1 LSPDGKLLAS
11 GGTAHTVHLWEV
23 ATGRERCRLEG
34 HADDAVGFCF
44 APDGRR
50 LFSGSGDTTALVWGV
65 TGRLQDRFAATQT
78 GALSSGRLQA
88 IQLSADN
95 LESLWKEVTGEDA
108 LQAHCALWT
117 MICAPEPSVA
127 FLKKQLQPVAA
138 VGPQRIAQLIA
149 NLDSDD
155 FVARER
161 AMTELEKVSDLAEA
175 ALRRTLEGHR
185 SAEVQQRISR
195 LLDQVQGTAP
205 SRQRLGQ
212 IRGLEILGQ
221 IGTPEALQVMKSL
234 ADGAPEASLTKQ
246 AKADLERLGRQ
257 RNP

>member
-1 LSPDGKLLAS
+1 MWD
-11 GGTAHTVHLWEV
+11 
-23 ATGRERCRLEG
+23 
-34 HADDAVGFCF
+34 
-44 APDGRR
+44 
-50 LFSGSGDTTALVWGV
+50 V
-65 TGRLQDRFAATQT
+65 TGRLAATHS
-78 GALSSGRLQA
+78 GAPSLRQLQA

-108 LQAHCALWT
+108 LQAHRALWI
-117 MICAPEPSVA
+117 MICAPEATVA

-161 AMTELEKVSDLAEA
+161 AMAELEKVSDLAET
-175 ALRRTLEGHR
+175 ALRRTLEGHP

-195 LLDQVQGTAP
+195 LLDQVQGTAH
-205 SRQRLGQ
+205 SRQRLSQ